1 MVLLKSSKEQQQK
14 KTTWRKTAMKKI
26 RMVVKVNGEIA
37 YKKFIDLENKIIKER
52 NEENKEVI
60 SYNFDGIVKDF
71 GSIEKYVDYNKRV
84 WGFQLV

>member
-1 MVLLKSSKEQQQK
+1 
-14 KTTWRKTAMKKI
+14 MKKI